1 MLSRRIFIIAY
12 VTYASYYLT
21 RLNYSIAIPSISLD
35 LQLSRFILGLI
46 GGAFSIAYA
55 IGQFLNGPIIDSFG
69 AKRAVLLGMILTS
82 TFSLI
87 FSYCSLPLLLLI
99 VWCLNGYAQSLG
111 WPSVVKII
119 SNWFRSGRWRVG
131 GTFGSCF
138 LVGNMIAWPLLGY
151 VAANYGWRAAFSLP
165 PILLILIA
173 AIFYLGVEESPN
185 DTKRNEAFSIKFR
198 FRRIMSSRNLI
209 SASLAYV
216 MIQIVRGGF
225 TLWIPAYLFES
236 WNLPLI
242 MVGYAAAAIPI
253 GGIIGSATLTFILD
267 RIEESKRRLTVSLLT
282 LSLGLT
288 IILIRGL
295 SPDNIQAGI
304 ILLFLLGL
312 TLYTPHII
320 ISTII
325 PMEYGCSYGVASV
338 AGFIDGMGYVGST
351 FANPLVGWI
360 LDVYG
365 WDGAIIFWLTS
376 SLLASLLIGLSYR
389 DAATGNLNQTW
400 NNRSEGEF

>member
-1 MLSRRIFIIAY
+1 M
-12 VTYASYYLT
+12 
-21 RLNYSIAIPSISLD
+21 D

-55 IGQFLNGPIIDSFG
+55 TGQFLNGPIIDSFG
-69 AKRAVLLGMILTS
+69 AKRAVLLGLVLTS
-82 TFSLI
+82 TLSLI
-87 FSYCSLPLLLLI
+87 FSYSSLPLLLMI

-111 WPSVVKII
+111 WPSVVRII

-131 GTFGSCF
+131 GAFGSCF

-151 VAANYGWRAAFSLP
+151 VAAKYGWRAAFYLP
-165 PILLILIA
+165 PILLILMA
-173 AIFYLGVEESPN
+173 VIFYLCVEESPR
-185 DTKRNEAFSIKFR
+185 DAERDEIVGMRFR
-198 FRRIMSSRNLI
+198 FKGILSSRNLI
-209 SASLAYV
+209 LASLAYV
-216 MIQIVRGGF
+216 MIQIVRSGF
-225 TLWIPAYLFES
+225 TLWIPSYLFES
-236 WNLPLI
+236 WNLPLD
-242 MVGYAAAAIPI
+242 MVGCAAAAIPI
-253 GGIIGSATLTFILD
+253 GGILGSATLIFILD
-267 RIEESKRRLTVSLLT
+267 RMEGSRRRLIVSLLT

-288 IILIRGL
+288 IMLIRGL
-295 SPDNIQAGI
+295 SSSNIHVGI
-304 ILLFLLGL
+304 VLLLILGL

-320 ISTII
+320 ISTVI

-351 FANPLVGWI
+351 FANPFVGWI

-389 DAATGNLNQTW
+389 DAATENLNQTR
-400 NNRSEGEF
+400 NDRSESEF

>member
-1 MLSRRIFIIAY
+1 MFIVTY

-21 RLNYSIAIPSISLD
+21 RLNYSIAVPSISMD

-55 IGQFLNGPIIDSFG
+55 TGQFLNGPIIDSFG
-69 AKRAVLLGMILTS
+69 AKRAVLLGLVLTS
-82 TFSLI
+82 TLSLI
-87 FSYCSLPLLLLI
+87 FSYSSLPLLLMI

-111 WPSVVKII
+111 WPSVVRII

-131 GTFGSCF
+131 GAFGSCF

-151 VAANYGWRAAFSLP
+151 VAAKYGWRAAFYLP
-165 PILLILIA
+165 PILLILMA
-173 AIFYLGVEESPN
+173 VIFYLCVEESPR
-185 DTKRNEAFSIKFR
+185 DAERDEIVGMRFR
-198 FRRIMSSRNLI
+198 FKGILSSRNLI
-209 SASLAYV
+209 LASLAYV
-216 MIQIVRGGF
+216 MIQIVRSGF
-225 TLWIPAYLFES
+225 TLWIPSYLFES
-236 WNLPLI
+236 WNLPLD
-242 MVGYAAAAIPI
+242 MVGCAAAAIPI
-253 GGIIGSATLTFILD
+253 GGILGSATLIFILD
-267 RIEESKRRLTVSLLT
+267 RMEGSRRRLIVSLLT

-288 IILIRGL
+288 IMLIRGL
-295 SPDNIQAGI
+295 SSSNIHVGI
-304 ILLFLLGL
+304 VLLLILGL

-320 ISTII
+320 ISTVI

-351 FANPLVGWI
+351 FANPFVGWI

-389 DAATGNLNQTW
+389 DAATENLNQTR
-400 NNRSEGEF
+400 NDRSESEF

>member
-1 MLSRRIFIIAY
+1 MEVNALNFTVSRLIFIITY
-12 VTYASYYLT
+12 ITYASYYLT
-21 RLNYSIAIPSISLD
+21 RLNYSIAVPSISMD

-46 GGAFSIAYA
+46 GGAFSTSYA

-69 AKRAVLLGMILTS
+69 AKRTALLGLILTS
-82 TFSLI
+82 TLSLI
-87 FSYCSLPLLLLI
+87 FSYSSLPLMLMI
-99 VWCLNGYAQSLG
+99 AWCLNGYAQSLG
-111 WPSVVKII
+111 WPSAVKII

-151 VAANYGWRAAFSLP
+151 VAANYGWRATFSFP

-173 AIFYLGVEESPN
+173 AIFYLGVEESPGN
-185 DTKRNEAFSIKFR
+185 TGRSETVSMRIR
-198 FRRIMSSRNLI
+198 FRRMLSSRNLM
-209 SASLAYV
+209 SASIAYV
-216 MIQIVRGGF
+216 MLQIVRGGF

-236 WNLPLI
+236 WNLPLD

-253 GGIIGSATLTFILD
+253 GGILGSAMLAFIID

-304 ILLFLLGL
+304 MLLFILGL
-312 TLYTPHII
+312 TLYMPHII
-320 ISTII
+320 ISTVI

-351 FANPLVGWI
+351 FANPFTGWI

-376 SLLASLLIGLSYR
+376 SLLASLLIGLPYR
-389 DAATGNLNQTW
+389 AATTENLN
-400 NNRSEGEF
+400 

>member
-1 MLSRRIFIIAY
+1 M
-12 VTYASYYLT
+12 
-21 RLNYSIAIPSISLD
+21 D

-46 GGAFSIAYA
+46 GGAFSISYA
-55 IGQFLNGPIIDSFG
+55 MGQFLNGPIIDSLG
-69 AKRAVLLGMILTS
+69 AKRTALLGLILTS
-82 TFSLI
+82 TLSLI
-87 FSYCSLPLLLLI
+87 FSYSSLPVMLMI
-99 VWCLNGYAQSLG
+99 IWCLNGYAQSLG
-111 WPSVVKII
+111 WPSAVKII
-119 SNWFRSGRWRVG
+119 SNWFKSGRWRVG

-151 VAANYGWRAAFSLP
+151 VAANYGWRATFSLP
-165 PILLILIA
+165 PIFLILIA
-173 AIFYLGVEESPN
+173 AIFYLGVEESPSEIE
-185 DTKRNEAFSIKFR
+185 RNKIVSMRIR
-198 FRRIMSSRNLI
+198 FRRILSSRNLM
-209 SASLAYV
+209 SASIAYV
-216 MIQIVRGGF
+216 MLQIVRGGF

-236 WNLPLI
+236 WNLPLDI
-242 MVGYAAAAIPI
+242 VGYAAAAIPI
-253 GGIIGSATLTFILD
+253 GGILGSAILAFIID

-304 ILLFLLGL
+304 MLLFILGL
-312 TLYTPHII
+312 TLYMPHII
-320 ISTII
+320 ISTVI

-351 FANPLVGWI
+351 FANPFVGWI

-376 SLLASLLIGLSYR
+376 SLLASLLIGLSYM
-389 DAATGNLNQTW
+389 DAATENLNQTR
-400 NNRSEGEF
+400 NNRS

>member
-1 MLSRRIFIIAY
+1 M
-12 VTYASYYLT
+12 
-21 RLNYSIAIPSISLD
+21 D

-55 IGQFLNGPIIDSFG
+55 MGQFLNGPIIDSFG
-69 AKRAVLLGMILTS
+69 AKRAVLLGLILTS
-82 TFSLI
+82 TLSLI
-87 FSYCSLPLLLLI
+87 FSYSSLPLLLMI

-131 GTFGSCF
+131 GAFGSCF

-151 VAANYGWRAAFSLP
+151 VAAKYGWRAAFYLP

-173 AIFYLGVEESPN
+173 AIFYLCVEESPR
-185 DTKRNEAFSIKFR
+185 DAERDEIVGMRFR
-198 FRRIMSSRNLI
+198 FKGILSSRNLI
-209 SASLAYV
+209 LASLAYV

-236 WNLPLI
+236 WNLPLD
-242 MVGYAAAAIPI
+242 MVGCAAAAVPI
-253 GGIIGSATLTFILD
+253 GGILGSATLTFILD
-267 RIEESKRRLTVSLLT
+267 RMEGSRRRLIVSLLT

-295 SPDNIQAGI
+295 SPSSIQVGI
-304 ILLFLLGL
+304 VLLLILGL

-320 ISTII
+320 ISTVI

-351 FANPLVGWI
+351 FANPFVGWI

-389 DAATGNLNQTW
+389 DAAAENLNQTW
-400 NNRSEGEF
+400 NDRSEGEF

>member
-1 MLSRRIFIIAY
+1 M
-12 VTYASYYLT
+12 
-21 RLNYSIAIPSISLD
+21 D

-55 IGQFLNGPIIDSFG
+55 MGQFLNGPIIDSFG
-69 AKRAVLLGMILTS
+69 AKRAVLLGLILTS
-82 TFSLI
+82 TLSLI
-87 FSYCSLPLLLLI
+87 FSYSSLPLLLMI

-119 SNWFRSGRWRVG
+119 SNWFRSERWRVG
-131 GTFGSCF
+131 GAFGSCF

-151 VAANYGWRAAFSLP
+151 VAAKYGWRAAFYLP

-173 AIFYLGVEESPN
+173 AIFYLCVEESPR
-185 DTKRNEAFSIKFR
+185 DAERDEIVGMRFR
-198 FRRIMSSRNLI
+198 FKGILSSRNLI
-209 SASLAYV
+209 LASLAYV

-236 WNLPLI
+236 WNLPLD
-242 MVGYAAAAIPI
+242 MVGCAAAAVPI
-253 GGIIGSATLTFILD
+253 GGILGSATLTFILD
-267 RIEESKRRLTVSLLT
+267 RMEGSRRRLIVSLLT

-295 SPDNIQAGI
+295 SPSSIQVGI
-304 ILLFLLGL
+304 VLLLILGL

-320 ISTII
+320 ISTVI

-351 FANPLVGWI
+351 FANPFVGWI

-389 DAATGNLNQTW
+389 DAAAENLNQTW
-400 NNRSEGEF
+400 NDRSEGEF